1 MVDFFNQ
8 KNKIKEFD
16 DTLKMVA
23 DAFDLG
29 SLKARV
35 DVLTKEQHSDG
46 FWDNM
51 AHRQNRA
58 FKT

>member
-23 DAFDLG
+23 DAFDLD

-51 AHRQNRA
+51 ALSLIHI
-58 FKT
+58 

>member
-23 DAFDLG
+23 DAFDENAR
-29 SLKARV
+29 SLERYFNQFAIAAANEKR
-35 DVLTKEQHSDG
+35 S
-46 FWDNM
+46 
-51 AHRQNRA
+51 
-58 FKT
+58 